1 MAYKFDKIP
10 VLRYGL
16 IVTLIFI
23 LFSGALS
30 LYLHYHR
37 TQNLQQNISKIIAAG
52 ENSSL
57 IDSCLFNMY
66 NADNDSRLYA
76 LTGDKNY
83 LKKFYREVATVSS
96 ILERLKIRRLGDAGI
111 NADNLKNLVQIK
123 TNKTDDYVE
132 LRHLTDSLINTTT
145 KIDSTLAYTKIK
157 IPVPV
162 IQTVKQTVHYD
173 TVKTIKAAGSAV
185 SQPHRGFLK
194 RVFSVFANKKN
205 KQLQQA
211 ATGADTPTAA
221 LVIKK
226 DTVTQTTVKA
236 KAIFTHIPKVA
247 RNYYRRLYN
256 ANNSLKRNER
266 EIITINNDLVT
277 KMIAGLKQYKST
289 ELAYAHDSKVA
300 LAGNVTDVFKE
311 YSTLSR
317 FTLSSL
323 VGLIVIVFYNIW
335 KIFDNERQLV
345 DYTEKTEQYA
355 TSKSKFMASMSH
367 EIRTPLNSVI
377 GFSEQ
382 LSMSE
387 LNSVQQEQVTAIRN
401 SSRMLLDVV
410 NEILDFSKF
419 ETGKMNF
426 ESLPFMPHGAL
437 EEVFNSMAP
446 SAAKKGILLKRNLM
460 IDKHLCL
467 VGDMLRF
474 KQVIMNLMVNALKF
488 TTIGEVFLQAVVR
501 ADGPNRVV
509 LLVRVK
515 DTGIGIAKHDLPLIF
530 EEFSQVTDAQKVTH
544 HKGTGLGLAICKK
557 IVQLQGGKIKA
568 ISEVGRGS
576 VFSFEL
582 PFQISMEEMVNHAP
596 PMTDSELFEQV
607 SGRHL
612 LVVDDNQLNV
622 LLARTILKK
631 WNISCDVA
639 YNGHEA
645 YELFVKNDYDLIATD
660 IQMPVMDGLEF
671 IALVRDFNNMLKAD
685 TPIIALTA
693 NVLKDDRD
701 LYLRTGANDIVLKPF
716 IERDL
721 IEKIAGMLTQ
731 KQSHAGSELFRYG

>member
-1 MAYKFDKIP
+1 MVYKFDKIP

-16 IVTLIFI
+16 IVALIFI

-66 NADNDSRLYA
+66 SADNDSRLYA
-76 LTGDKNY
+76 LTGDKTY
-83 LKKFYREVATVSS
+83 LKKFYREIGAVSS
-96 ILERLKIRRLGDAGI
+96 ILERLKIRRLEDAGI
-111 NADNLKNLVQIK
+111 SADDLKNLVQIK
-123 TNKTDDYVE
+123 ASKTDDYVE
-132 LRHLTDSLINTTT
+132 LRQLTDSLINTTA
-145 KIDSTLAYTKIK
+145 KIDSTLAYTKTK

-162 IQTVKQTVHYD
+162 VQTVKQTVSYD
-173 TVKTIKAAGSAV
+173 TVKTIQAAANPTV
-185 SQPHRGFLK
+185 QQPRKGFLG
-194 RVFSVFANKKN
+194 RVFSVFSSKKN
-205 KQLQQA
+205 PQQSA
-211 ATGADTPTAA
+211 IAADTPITAV
-221 LVIKK
+221 VIKK

-247 RNYYRRLYN
+247 RGYYRRLYN
-256 ANNSLKRNER
+256 ANNRLKRNER
-266 EIITINNDLVT
+266 EIIIINNDLVT
-277 KMIAGLKQYKST
+277 KMIAGLKQYKTT
-289 ELAYAHDSKVA
+289 ELAYARDSKVA

-317 FTLSSL
+317 FTLGSL

-335 KIFDNERQLV
+335 KIFDNERQLLS
-345 DYTEKTEQYA
+345 YTEKTEQYA

-387 LNSVQQEQVTAIRN
+387 LNPAQQEQVTAIRS

-410 NEILDFSKF
+410 NEILDFSKY

-426 ESLPFMPHGAL
+426 DNQSFMPYQAL
-437 EEVFNSMAP
+437 EEVFNSMVP

-460 IDKHLCL
+460 IDDDLCL

-474 KQVIMNLMVNALKF
+474 KQVVMNLMVNALKF
-488 TTIGEVFLQAVVR
+488 TTIGEVFLQAVVK
-501 ADGPNRVV
+501 ADGPNRVMV
-509 LLVRVK
+509 MIRVK

-582 PFQISMEEMVNHAP
+582 PFHISMEGLVKP
-596 PMTDSELFEQV
+596 VQPMTDAELAEQV
-607 SGRHL
+607 NGRHL
-612 LVVDDNQLNV
+612 LVVDDNQLNI

-631 WNISCDVA
+631 WNITCDVA

-671 IALVRDFNNMLKAD
+671 MALIRDYHNMMKAD

-721 IEKIAGMLTQ
+721 IEKIAGMLMQ